1 MLFQQVF
8 LGYQFYQFHING
20 FFFFFFF
27 VLGLFSSSIFI
38 FNRTYVTNNLSI
50 HASAMSYF
58 GSISK
63 GYILS

>member
-8 LGYQFYQFHING
+8 LGYQFHING
-20 FFFFFFF
+20 VFFFF
-27 VLGLFSSSIFI
+27 VLGLFPSSIFI
-38 FNRTYVTNNLSI
+38 FNRTHVTNNLSI